1 MDYQKLLKE
10 LDERNE
16 DITLRLEALEEANYI
31 IARQNEHLKAHLL
44 SRVASNKDSIE
55 NYRRLL
61 KQ

>member
-16 DITLRLEALEEANYI
+16 DIALKLEALEEANHI
-31 IARQNEHLKAHLL
+31 LARQNEHLKAHLSL
-44 SRVASNKDSIE
+44 RVASSKASIE
-55 NYRRLL
+55 AYRRLL